1 VTDAQFSFH
10 DVGAS
15 PGGVRALAITADS
28 AVWCVDGSASVV
40 LRRSADG
47 DLSRFALGEATAEPR
62 SVAAATPDSVWVT
75 DRGTDRILRLDP
87 SGLVWSTRAPTPDAG
102 LAGIVGLDDGSAWF
116 VEERADAIGRIDILG
131 RVTEFAPGAVGGEPS
146 SIASDGTSVWF
157 GLPGARAIAYARG
170 GDSQPGLVRFDDPL
184 AAPTDVSV
192 GDDGCLW
199 FADPGRGVIGR
210 LARGGAVTEFAPA
223 EGVRPIHV
231 SADPRGGCWFTM
243 QHRASIGRVDDDGRI
258 ATIDIPG
265 DRGVPGAIASAP
277 SGDVWLA
284 LDGGELVRFA
294 DPGDPADGIQ

>member
-1 VTDAQFSFH
+1 MTDPRFSFH

-15 PGGVRALAITADS
+15 PGGPLALAITADS
-28 AVWCVDGSASVV
+28 SVWCVDGSAAVV

-47 DLSRFALGEATAEPR
+47 EVRRLGVGSATSEPH
-62 SVAAATPDSVWVT
+62 SVAAATNDSVWVT

-87 SGLVWSTRAPTPDAG
+87 SGVVWSTQVATPHAG

-116 VEERADAIGRIDILG
+116 VEERADAVGRVDILG
-131 RVTEFAPGAVGGEPS
+131 RLTEFAPGATGGGPS

-170 GDSQPGLVRFDDPL
+170 GDSQPVLVRFDDPL

-199 FADPGRGVIGR
+199 FVDPDRRLIGR
-210 LARGGAVTEFAPA
+210 LARGGAVDEFAPA
-223 EGVRPIHV
+223 EGLRPIRV

-243 QHRASIGRVDDDGRI
+243 HNRAAIGRVDDDGRI
-258 ATIDIPG
+258 TVLDIPG
-265 DRGVPGAIASAP
+265 DRGVPVAIASAP

-284 LDGGELVRFA
+284 LDGGELVRFR
-294 DPGDPADGIQ
+294 DPGSPAVGIQ

>member
-1 VTDAQFSFH
+1 MIDPRFSFH

-15 PGGVRALAITADS
+15 PDGVSAVAMTADS
-28 AVWCVDGSASVV
+28 ALWCVDGFAAVV

-47 DLSRFALGEATAEPR
+47 DVRRFELGEATSEPR
-62 SVAAATPDSVWVT
+62 SVAAATRDSVWVT
-75 DRGTDRILRLDP
+75 DRGTGRILRLDP
-87 SGLVWSTRAPTPDAG
+87 SGVVWSTTAPTPDAG

-157 GLPGARAIAYARG
+157 GLPGAGAIAYARG

-184 AAPTDVSV
+184 AAPTDLSV
-192 GDDGCLW
+192 GDDGLW
-199 FADPGRGVIGR
+199 FADPARRVVGR
-210 LARGGAVTEFAPA
+210 LGRSGEVDEFAA
-223 EGVRPIHV
+223 ADGLRPTRV

-243 QHRASIGRVDDDGRI
+243 QHRSSIGHVDGDGRI
-258 ATIDIPG
+258 ATIEIPG
-265 DRGVPGAIASAP
+265 DRGIPTAIAVSP

-284 LDGGELVRFA
+284 LDSGDLVRFL
-294 DPGDPADGIQ
+294 DPENPADGIQ

>member
-1 VTDAQFSFH
+1 MTDPRFSFH

-15 PGGVRALAITADS
+15 PGGARALAITADS
-28 AVWCVDGSASVV
+28 AVWCVDGSAAV
-40 LRRSADG
+40 LRRSVDG
-47 DLSRFALGEATAEPR
+47 ELSRFDLGQATAEPR
-62 SVAAATPDSVWVT
+62 SVAAATRDSVWVT

-87 SGLVWSTRAPTPDAG
+87 SGVVWSTRAPTAHAG

-116 VEERADAIGRIDILG
+116 VEERADAIGRVDILG

-210 LARGGAVTEFAPA
+210 LDRGGEVTEFALA
-223 EGVRPIHV
+223 EGLRPIRV
-231 SADPRGGCWFTM
+231 GADPRGGCWFTM
-243 QHRASIGRVDDDGRI
+243 LHRASIGRVDGDGRI
-258 ATIDIPG
+258 ATVDIPG
-265 DRGVPGAIASAP
+265 DRGAPVAMASAS
-277 SGDVWLA
+277 SGDLWLA
-284 LDGGELVRFA
+284 LERGDLARFA